1 MVNRRTTRTTLY
13 LNRVPRLKTM
23 KRLFME
29 NWRAKLMA
37 LIVATAVWYLI
48 KKNVDETPGRWKFD
62 RRPAAMEPEHS

>member
-1 MVNRRTTRTTLY
+1 
-13 LNRVPRLKTM
+13 M

-48 KKNVDETPGRWKFD
+48 KKNVDETPGRWRLD
-62 RRPAAMEPEHS
+62 RRPAALGPEHS

>member
-1 MVNRRTTRTTLY
+1 
-13 LNRVPRLKTM
+13 M

-62 RRPAAMEPEHS
+62 RRPAPMEPEHS